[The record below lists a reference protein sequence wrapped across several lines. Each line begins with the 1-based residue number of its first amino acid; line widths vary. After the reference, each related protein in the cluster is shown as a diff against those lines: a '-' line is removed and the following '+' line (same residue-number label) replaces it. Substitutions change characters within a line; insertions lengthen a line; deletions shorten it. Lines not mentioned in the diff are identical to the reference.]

1 MLQRWGEECCSVRQ
15 RAWWCHGLTLIA
27 WTVWFP
33 AGPGYRCLWL
43 KKVAATA
50 TALWP
55 HRGHTEGGQCKK
67 CRWLCRWVHL
77 NVILVITLTYY
88 NFCFYKPTNRN
99 AAWKTKYH
107 RWRVNVTEKLQ
118 TWYPHMAAAFQSS
131 HVWNHVHDA
140 VSILME
146 TGNGLQSL

>member
-1 MLQRWGEECCSVRQ
+1 MLQRWGEECCCVRQ

-27 WTVWFP
+27 WYQGNLIACGAKKLQLP
-33 AGPGYRCLWL
+33 QWL
-43 KKVAATA
+43 CD
-50 TALWP
+50 P
-55 HRGHTEGGQCKK
+55 TEVTQRGQCKT
-67 CRWLCRWVHL
+67 CRWLYRWVHL
-77 NVILVITLTYY
+77 NVILVITLTHY

-107 RWRVNVTEKLQ
+107 RWRVNVTRSWKPGTL
-118 TWYPHMAAAFQSS
+118 TWRQPFNHLTS
-131 HVWNHVHDA
+131 WNHVHDA